1 MDETSAAFPDLDPL
15 VGVDEASLGADD
27 ALVTNLEVLMPE
39 DGTPTPVRMP
49 SRGRGGNKQTPVPT
63 RIDIIESR
71 LPASY
76 PKADNAVKREASRQL
91 DSTMRK
97 TPISNP
103 ATVQAIRGRMA
114 PPSRNIP
121 GSAPEAYD
129 DDFADKVSTALIIG
143 GLLLIGV
150 SAYFLIKH
158 FTAAPVVAEVVSN
171 VPAAP

>member
-63 RIDIIESR
+63 RIDIIEPR

-114 PPSRNIP
+114 PQQQSRPEPMDP
-121 GSAPEAYD
+121 GEKDMYESLL
-129 DDFADKVSTALIIG
+129 VIG
-143 GLLLIGV
+143 GLALLGV